1 MKKVFA
7 FAFCY
12 LSMIGATAILSSAST
27 RDFQKAVVVSV
38 EGHQPDTPF
47 HVKPTDAPAPS
58 SESDATVSIRL
69 NCTLYVTRF
78 KSAFAYLPAA
88 FEAGRE
94 VAASPGKPFLYVK
107 VPGNDEIKMRIIR
120 QTPVT
125 GDSCKAG
132 N

>member
-1 MKKVFA
+1 MKKAFGFA
-7 FAFCY
+7 LCY
-12 LSMIGATAILSSAST
+12 LCILGGTAILSSAST

-38 EGHQPDTPF
+38 EGHQPDAPF
-47 HVKPTDAPAPS
+47 HVKQTDAPAPA

-69 NCTLYVTRF
+69 NCTLYVARF

-88 FEAGRE
+88 FEAGHE
-94 VAASPGKPFLYVK
+94 IEMSPGKPYLYVK
-107 VPGNDEIKMRIIR
+107 VPGNDEIKMRLIR
-120 QTPVT
+120 QMPVT